1 MNKPCKIHYATVAH
15 GTEAR
20 PADEWSETACGIE
33 VEEKYLSQNKEHISC
48 SNCLKVINKL
58 NQPIE
63 PKSVRIIINGIT
75 KQEHQALHG
84 KLKKKFGKADR
95 CEMPD
100 CKSVNP
106 KYFNWALRKGHAYSS
121 NKEDYI
127 KMCIS
132 CHRKYDFNEDI
143 RVKLKGKKYCENN
156 NNAKLSNTD
165 VMKIIEYI
173 NNGLPNKDIAVLFAV
188 KPTIISDIKTGK
200 RWSKLTGITW
210 KKTRR

>member
-1 MNKPCKIHYATVAH
+1 MKHCTQNCRKIV
-15 GTEAR
+15 G
-20 PADEWSETACGIE
+20 
-33 VEEKYLSQNKEHISC
+33 
-48 SNCLKVINKL
+48 
-58 NQPIE
+58 
-63 PKSVRIIINGIT
+63 GIT
-75 KQEHQALHG
+75 KLEHSNVHRQ
-84 KLKKKFGKADR
+84 LKKKYGKADI

-106 KYFNWALRKGHAYSS
+106 VNFNWALKKGHSYSS
-121 NKEDYI
+121 NREDYI

-165 VMKIIEYI
+165 VMKIIECI

-188 KPTIISDIKTGK
+188 KPTIISNIKTGK
-200 RWSKLTGITW
+200 RWSNLTGIAW
-210 KKTRR
+210 KKTRT